1 MHCTKFESCTWL
13 QVHTCSHVRTCTC
26 LYTYVHYMYMYNCT
40 CTWISVDK
48 GSNDVCTCNI
58 KNGYRWI
65 DCICRRL
72 EVARLYKLLR
82 ALNMYYN
89 MYMCVYT
96 RTCMYLQLSF
106 LKMIVAGFS
115 GNTDLNRAQE
125 TANEVRRVMKNL
137 KECQTLS
144 QLYNQR
150 ERLFGQSV
158 TQVSRN

>member
-1 MHCTKFESCTWL
+1 
-13 QVHTCSHVRTCTC
+13 
-26 LYTYVHYMYMYNCT
+26 
-40 CTWISVDK
+40 
-48 GSNDVCTCNI
+48 
-58 KNGYRWI
+58 
-65 DCICRRL
+65 
-72 EVARLYKLLR
+72 
-82 ALNMYYN
+82 
-89 MYMCVYT
+89 
-96 RTCMYLQLSF
+96 
-106 LKMIVAGFS
+106 MIVGGFS

>member
-1 MHCTKFESCTWL
+1 
-13 QVHTCSHVRTCTC
+13 
-26 LYTYVHYMYMYNCT
+26 
-40 CTWISVDK
+40 
-48 GSNDVCTCNI
+48 
-58 KNGYRWI
+58 
-65 DCICRRL
+65 
-72 EVARLYKLLR
+72 
-82 ALNMYYN
+82 MYYN
-89 MYMCVYT
+89 MYMYVYT
-96 RTCMYLQLSF
+96 HMYLQLSF